1 MQLTPLLFEES
12 RRQQQHYVQTA
23 EIQRNLRQT
32 TQIALSVL
40 STLAE
45 RGETLDK
52 QEQHANLVMESSE
65 EMAKQAEV
73 IRGAG
78 KGWRAWLCC
87 WCCWNGFAVPSAVPS
102 AVPKAVPKPPPPKK
116 RVFQFSK

>member
-65 EMAKQAEV
+65 EMATQAEF

-87 WCCWNGFAVPSAVPS
+87 CCPWNGSAVPI